1 MTGRYKAY
9 SDYKESG
16 VDWIPNIPFSWK
28 VTSLRHLISS
38 VRNGSTETQLEKS
51 EELVAISRIE
61 TISTGEINMDKT
73 GFVNPKLIP
82 ESFKLNVGDLLLS
95 HINSLPM
102 VGNVAQVQKNHLIY
116 HGMNLLRLIPKDS
129 DSSRYLYWQLKSD
142 YSRRAIE
149 SIAKPAINQASV
161 STESLKA
168 LQLLCPSIAEQQ
180 KIASFLDHE
189 TAKIDTL
196 IAKQEKLIELL
207 KEKRQAVISHAVT
220 KGLNPNA
227 PMRDSGVEW
236 LGEVPEHWLIGSLRW
251 KVSISSGEGLSSNL
265 VEKNKTELKKIP
277 VIGGNGVMGFSES
290 SNTHKTAIAIGR
302 VGALCGNVHL
312 INYISWITDN
322 ALKISSWD
330 GFDENYLISLL
341 KAANLNDLASTT
353 AQPLITGEQI
363 KSLIVVIPPL
373 KEQIKI
379 NLKLTKIVNLFDK
392 LEKRSKDG
400 INLLKERKTAL
411 ISAAVTGKIDVRDFV
426 SEQGQPQGI

>member
-9 SDYKESG
+9 PECKDSG
-16 VDWIPNIPFSWK
+16 VEWLKEMPVHWELLKAKHIFKK
-28 VTSLRHLISS
+28 VQRPVRPEDGIVTAFRDGEVTLRSNRRTDGFTNAAKEIGYQG
-38 VRNGSTETQLEKS
+38 VRK
-51 EELVAISRIE
+51 
-61 TISTGEINMDKT
+61 
-73 GFVNPKLIP
+73 
-82 ESFKLNVGDLLLS
+82 GDLLVHAMDGFAGAIGISDSNGKCSPVCSVCTPWQLS
-95 HINSLPM
+95 RINSKYY
-102 VGNVAQVQKNHLIY
+102 G
-116 HGMNLLRLIPKDS
+116 
-129 DSSRYLYWQLKSD
+129 YLVRQLAVTD
-142 YSRRAIE
+142 YITSL
-149 SIAKPAINQASV
+149 AKGIRER
-161 STESLKA
+161 STEFRFNEFSSLFLAMPPKV
-168 LQLLCPSIAEQQ
+168 EQQ
-180 KIASFLDHE
+180 KIANFLDHE

-220 KGLNPNA
+220 KGLNPQV

-411 ISAAVTGKIDVRDFV
+411 ISAAVTGKIDVRNWKV
-426 SEQGQPQGI
+426 GES